1 MKQTSQL
8 IIIILILFFTS
19 CRTITVR
26 EIELD
31 ETQQLRRNIESLTA
45 TNINY
50 TIKGKDTTKLETVI
64 IQYFDKKN
72 NLIKQIDYYP
82 KNRTHTTYFNYNSAN
97 LLVTTTSKNQDS
109 IDDMRREY
117 FYDKK
122 NRVIE
127 SKSFYENE
135 SWKQKLTEY
144 DSKDNR
150 VMQRLNSSKPSSTDW
165 ITLFK
170 YNYKKR
176 FFTYKTLDSNYV
188 AKYKTSHI
196 TYFDKRG
203 YLIKSETYADEELKN
218 LTGCTTKKY
227 DKAGIRMWRK
237 SYGKD
242 GKFKSESYYVNIF
255 DSVGNIIQRDHY
267 YENRVLET
275 SKIVYKYR
283 E

>member
-1 MKQTSQL
+1 MKQTNRFV
-8 IIIILILFFTS
+8 IIILILFFTS

-31 ETQQLRRNIESLTA
+31 ETQPLTHNIESLTE
-45 TNINY
+45 TNIKY
-50 TIKGKDTTKLETVI
+50 TINGKDTTKFETVI
-64 IQYFDKKN
+64 IQHFNKKN

-82 KNRTHTTYFNYNSAN
+82 KNKTHTTYFNYNAAN
-97 LLVTTTSKNQDS
+97 LLVNETSKNQDS
-109 IDDMRREY
+109 IEDTRSEY

-127 SKSFYENE
+127 WKNFSKNK
-135 SWKQKLTEY
+135 SWIQKLTEY
-144 DSKDNR
+144 DSKGNR
-150 VMQRLNSSKPSSTDW
+150 VMQRLNSSKPNSSDW
-165 ITLFK
+165 ITLFE

-188 AKYKTSHI
+188 AKYKTGNK

-203 YLIKSETYADEELKN
+203 YLIKSETYADEEFKN
-218 LTGCTTKKY
+218 LTGYSTYKY
-227 DKAGIRMWRK
+227 DKAGNRVWRK

-242 GKFKSESYYVNIF
+242 GTVKSESYYVNIY

-267 YENRVLET
+267 YENRILET

-283 E
+283 K